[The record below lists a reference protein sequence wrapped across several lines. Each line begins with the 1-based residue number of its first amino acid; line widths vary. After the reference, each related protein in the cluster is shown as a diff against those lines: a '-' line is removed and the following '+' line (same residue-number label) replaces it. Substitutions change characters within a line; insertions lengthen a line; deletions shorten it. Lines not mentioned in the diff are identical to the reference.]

1 MEIAAESEDILYL
14 YNMYNCVYIYISL
27 SLSLSP
33 PIYIHI
39 YIYIIYTHIYIYN
52 YIYTHTYIYIYIYIY
67 TYIYIHAIHFTYYIL
82 YIELLG
88 WLDLS
93 TFCDIAPCAPASCG

>member
-14 YNMYNCVYIYISL
+14 YMYNCVYIYMYINISL
-27 SLSLSP
+27 SLPLSP
-33 PIYIHI
+33 YIHI
-39 YIYIIYTHIYIYN
+39 YA
-52 YIYTHTYIYIYIYIY
+52 HTYIYIY
-67 TYIYIHAIHFTYYIL
+67 TRYIL

-88 WLDLS
+88 WPDLS